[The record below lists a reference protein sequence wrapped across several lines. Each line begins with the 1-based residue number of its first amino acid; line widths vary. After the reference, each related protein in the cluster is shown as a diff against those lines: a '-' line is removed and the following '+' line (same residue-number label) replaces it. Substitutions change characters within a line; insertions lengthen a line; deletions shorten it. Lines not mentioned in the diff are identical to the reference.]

1 MSITCRCRAC
11 GCDVSGRQVQSGAA
25 KRAGVDI
32 YCVECST
39 RIADSAGAKS
49 PSQDLATESLQVTA
63 PHDPPMSSPEGSS
76 RRLASTASGR
86 QGLGLNAAPRQAEPT
101 ACAAGSSARHA
112 VPDSRSG
119 ASGRTHAPSSS
130 ARIVSPS
137 ARRRRCSSRRIEAGS
152 STKRLEP
159 AAASASRRGHSARG
173 LGGQDRNRYS
183 TRRTAPEGERSS
195 APLIALIAGGLVV
208 VGLVALLAGGGASVS
223 TKARSTVE
231 GLQTPQEYVRLAN
244 EQLRQGNKPAA
255 IRFLNKASEGWAEI
269 GQDEEAR
276 RCSLRAY
283 GIGKNATFGD
293 LDR

>member
-1 MSITCRCRAC
+1 
-11 GCDVSGRQVQSGAA
+11 
-25 KRAGVDI
+25 
-32 YCVECST
+32 
-39 RIADSAGAKS
+39 
-49 PSQDLATESLQVTA
+49 
-63 PHDPPMSSPEGSS
+63 
-76 RRLASTASGR
+76 
-86 QGLGLNAAPRQAEPT
+86 LGLKAAPRQAEPT

-119 ASGRTHAPSSS
+119 ASGRSHASS
-130 ARIVSPS
+130 AS

-183 TRRTAPEGERSS
+183 TRRTAPEGEKSS

-208 VGLVALLAGGGASVS
+208 VGLVALLAGGGSSGS
-223 TKARSTVE
+223 TGARSKGEAVNS
-231 GLQTPQEYVRLAN
+231 LQTPQEYVRLAD
-244 EQLRQGNKPAA
+244 EQLRQGNKPEA
-255 IRFLNKASEGWAEI
+255 IRFLKLASEGWSEL
-269 GQDEEAR
+269 GQDKEAS